1 MANIIGGSIGAGKAI
16 LNDYTLGVED
26 IDGGHR
32 LTITRGSEVQTMDVL
47 DGKNGADGKDGA
59 PGADGRDGI
68 DGKDGAP
75 GAVQTVNGEAPDE
88 NGNVQVSG
96 LPDGASANQQ
106 LVTDK
111 DGVVKWYEKPFYY
124 FQDTEVIT
132 WDGDTAGREEVPLGD
147 TDSFYKISDMIYPP
161 DSIIGSTFTIMRNGV
176 PEDIVIT
183 DDMFRDMS
191 SNFPGTWS
199 VLFERETVLG
209 SGPALDFVGSSGGL
223 YYLKTDTYYVSS
235 LSIASTV
242 LKEID
247 PIYLPAIPAEKLP
260 EIPAE
265 KLPEIPAEKLPE
277 IPAEKLP
284 SSFFSMV
291 QKTFEGSFDKV
302 TDGRDTFV
310 YNAYDYYKFSDFSP
324 RREDVISFLGTR
336 ASGTPFS
343 AITEGENCCK
353 YGLFIVVYQA
363 GYCTLAV
370 NSTTSFSFNAPS
382 SGLYACYKSGDDF
395 LTAGTYNFTLRLVCN
410 MIQSSSTFKRY
421 YLDVDD
427 SGVLIVAEVSE

>member
-111 DGVVKWYEKPFYY
+111 DGVVKWEEKPFYQ
-124 FQDTEVIT
+124 FQDVEGIT
-132 WDGDTAGREEVPLGD
+132 WDGDTAGRTELPLDD
-147 TDSFYKISDMIYPP
+147 TKKICHVSNTIYPP
-161 DSIIGSTFTIMRNGV
+161 VGIIGNTFTVMRNGV

-183 DDMFRDMS
+183 DEMFVDMS
-191 SNFPGTWS
+191 YYEPGMWQVAYDGAFS
-199 VLFERETVLG
+199 VTCAP
-209 SGPALDFVGSSGGL
+209 SDSSGNPAGL
-223 YYLKTDTYYVSS
+223 YFLKTDSYYVSS
-235 LSIASTV
+235 FSLVSTV

-247 PIYLPAIPAEKLP
+247 PIYLPAIPADKLP
-260 EIPAE
+260 DIPAE
-265 KLPEIPAEKLPE
+265 KLPFVE
-277 IPAEKLP
+277 
-284 SSFFSMV
+284 

-302 TDGRDTFV
+302 TEGRDKFIW
-310 YNAYDYYKFSDFSP
+310 NSFNYYKFSEFAP
-324 RREDVISFLGTR
+324 RREDVISFSGTDMTEGTR
-336 ASGTPFS
+336 SD
-343 AITEGENCCK
+343 INEGENCCE
-353 YGLFIVVYQA
+353 YGHFIVVYQA
-363 GYCTLAV
+363 GQCNLVVSGA
-370 NSTTSFSFNAPS
+370 TTSYGFNAPS
-382 SGLYACYKSGDDF
+382 AGLYARYTSGNNAMS
-395 LTAGTYNFTLRLVCN
+395 AGTYNFTLRLVRN
-410 MIQSSSTFKRY
+410 IVQSSTTYKRY

-427 SGVLIVAEVSE
+427 SGALIATEVHE

>member
-96 LPDGASANQQ
+96 LPDSASANQQ

-111 DGVVKWYEKPFYY
+111 DGIVKWDEKPFYQ

-132 WDGDTAGREEVPLGD
+132 WDGDTTGREEVPYGNGA
-147 TDSFYKISDMIYPP
+147 FWKISDTIYPP
-161 DSIIGSTFTIMRNGV
+161 DGIIGITFTVMRNGV
-176 PEDIVIT
+176 PEDVVIT
-183 DDMFRDMS
+183 DEMFENQSDDS
-191 SNFPGTWS
+191 I
-199 VLFERETVLG
+199 VLWDVVYDGVHMLG
-209 SGPALDFVGSSGGL
+209 SGNAIKSVGSSGGL
-223 YYLKTDTYYVSS
+223 YYFKSDSFYVSS
-235 LSIASTV
+235 LSLISIV

-247 PIYLPAIPAEKLP
+247 PVYIPDIPAEKLP
-260 EIPAE
+260 DSIYT
-265 KLPEIPAEKLPE
+265 
-277 IPAEKLP
+277 
-284 SSFFSMV
+284 MV

-302 TDGRDTFV
+302 TEGRDTFMF
-310 YNAYDYYKFSDFSP
+310 NAYSFYKFSDFSL
-324 RREDVISFLGTR
+324 RREYVISF
-336 ASGTPFS
+336 SGTSANGKVFS
-343 AITEGENCCK
+343 SIFEGENCCR
-353 YGLFIVVYQA
+353 YGNFIVVYQA
-363 GYCTLAV
+363 GLCTLAV
-370 NSTTSFSFNAPS
+370 SSTTSFSFNAPS
-382 SGLYACYKSGDDF
+382 AGIYAPYESGDDDM
-395 LTAGTYNFTLRLVCN
+395 TAGTYNFTFRLVRN
-410 MIQSSSTFKRY
+410 MIQSSTTFKRY

-427 SGVLIVAEVSE
+427 SGALIATEVTE